1 MTRFRCLDCG
11 QRSDSIIGCRR
22 CGTVTGRRTQL
33 CPAHGAGR
41 APGCRAC
48 RVNFRFR
55 SEER

>member
-22 CGTVTGRRTQL
+22 CGTVTGRRAQL

-48 RVNFRFR
+48 RVNFR